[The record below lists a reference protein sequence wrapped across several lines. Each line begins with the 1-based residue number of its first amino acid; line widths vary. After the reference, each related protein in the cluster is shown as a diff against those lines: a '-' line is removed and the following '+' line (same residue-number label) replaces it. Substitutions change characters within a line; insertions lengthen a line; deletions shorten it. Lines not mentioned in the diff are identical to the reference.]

1 MKKIILAVVAL
12 MATCTLSAQDLRVGL
27 TGGLNFANLHYSQ
40 TNSSDG
46 YLGINLGIKAEYD
59 LSSVIEEG
67 FYADARLLYTLKG
80 GRWASL
86 HQNLSYL
93 ELPLNFGYS
102 YSLTNDVKIFGG
114 LGPYLAY
121 GIAGKNVAKKDGI
134 KVKTPAF
141 GDIYKRF
148 DFGLNYNVGV
158 ELYDEWQIFIG
169 FEHGLRNANKSAIEG
184 ETLKMHPLNFYI
196 GCAYMF

>member
-12 MATCTLSAQDLRVGL
+12 MATCTLSAQDLRFGL

-93 ELPLNFGYS
+93 ELPSNFGYS
-102 YSLTNDVKIFGG
+102 YSLTSDVKIFGG

-121 GIAGKNVAKKDGI
+121 GVGGKDVLKKDGI
-134 KVKTPAF
+134 KVKTPVF

-158 ELYDEWQIFIG
+158 ELFDEWQIFIG
-169 FEHGLRNANKSAIEG
+169 FEHGLRNSYKSALEG